1 MMPANLIISFDDP
14 TVLKQIPQLMRGLGR
29 SEKQKG
35 GIFLIYDNK
44 SSISSWTLGKPHQQF
59 ITLLRAYHL
68 GEVVVNVS
76 TEAGSFNCAHP
87 KWWRAIFPPPINKL
101 QISPIIQH
109 KKMKLLRAPESKWP
123 EELFNY
129 LGRHFSSD
137 APRKLSTE
145 PNLPRSS
152 LNNLTSYRLELAGP

>member
-101 QISPIIQH
+101 QISPIIQQ
-109 KKMKLLRAPESKWP
+109 KKWNYWGPPKVSDQR
-123 EELFNY
+123 NY
-129 LGRHFSSD
+129 LIISGGISPLMR
-137 APRKLSTE
+137 LV
-145 PNLPRSS
+145 N
-152 LNNLTSYRLELAGP
+152 YRLSQICRGALWIT